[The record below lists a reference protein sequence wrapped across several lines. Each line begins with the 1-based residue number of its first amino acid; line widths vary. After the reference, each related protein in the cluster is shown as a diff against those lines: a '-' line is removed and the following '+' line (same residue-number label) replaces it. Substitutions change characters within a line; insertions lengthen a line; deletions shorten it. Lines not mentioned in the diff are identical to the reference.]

1 VRLTTVERWISK
13 VRVLAL
19 PLAVAAVALADQP
32 GNYKTWGWIT
42 TACFAIGTAV
52 FFVLARSD
60 LGNRN
65 PLAQSIAAQVFDT
78 VIVTAF
84 VLAFG
89 YERGLPVQQL
99 LYLDLAAACVRFGIV
114 GGITIALISAPI
126 LILFERL
133 RSNHLDLPFSWA
145 LVGIQ
150 TGIEIVMALIVG
162 WLVERL
168 ARESRT
174 TQERAEEAE
183 ALRDELGRRAD
194 LIDVANRCARALSSS
209 LDAREA
215 FAAFIRELRL
225 LISFDRVA
233 IILAEDGLA
242 FVVATAGAGSE
253 TVFPSGS
260 HEQLE
265 GTLLEDALR
274 SAQPIYRRELDGG
287 RYPEEQAFIEL
298 GLGSRLVAPLLTGAR
313 SIGMLALLRC
323 DEDAFTPAEIELAGL
338 LGRLVATAAQNLR
351 SYEVERRTVDELRRL
366 SGLRADFV
374 SLVSHELRS
383 PMAAVIGAAR
393 TLQGRWRDLTTEQ
406 REAFLTLIADETE
419 RLAALV
425 ADVLDTSRI
434 ESGSF
439 SYTFG
444 PVDLAGI
451 VEEATATASLAQ
463 QDVGVVAHV
472 PTPLPRIEGDAARLR
487 QVLTNLIDNAIKY
500 SPAGEDVVVR
510 ATPLSDAIVLDV
522 TDRGPGIAESDQ
534 QLIFEKFGR
543 VHGTATKPGSGLGL
557 FIARSIVEAH
567 GGSLEVASSPG
578 LGATFTVTLPVAAS
592 IAA

>member
-1 VRLTTVERWISK
+1 MRLTVVELWISK
-13 VRVLAL
+13 VRVFAL
-19 PLAVAAVALADQP
+19 PLAVAAVALAGQP
-32 GNYKTWGWIT
+32 GNYKAWGWIT
-42 TACFAIGTAV
+42 TVCFAIGTAF
-52 FFVLARSD
+52 FFVLARID

-65 PLAQSIAAQVFDT
+65 PFAQSLAAQVFDT
-78 VIVTAF
+78 VIVTAY
-84 VLAFG
+84 VLAFS

-99 LYLDLAAACVRFGIV
+99 LYLDLAAACVRFAIV
-114 GGITIALISAPI
+114 GGIAVALISAPI
-126 LILFERL
+126 LVLYERL
-133 RSNHLDLPFSWA
+133 RSNHLGLPFSWA

-150 TGIEIVMALIVG
+150 TGIEVVMALIVG
-162 WLVERL
+162 WLVQRL

-209 LDAREA
+209 LDGREA

-225 LISFDRVA
+225 LISFDRVG
-233 IILAEDGLA
+233 IVLAEDGHAL
-242 FVVATAGAGSE
+242 VVATAGAGSDS
-253 TVFPSGS
+253 VFPSGS
-260 HEQLE
+260 HEPLE

-274 SAQPIYRRELDGG
+274 SAQPIYRRQLDGSV
-287 RYPEEQAFIEL
+287 YPEERAFIEL

-313 SIGMLALLRC
+313 SIGMLSLLRC

-406 REAFLTLIADETE
+406 RQAFLTLIADETE

-434 ESGSF
+434 ESGTF
-439 SYTFG
+439 SYSFA

-451 VEEATATASLAQ
+451 VEEAAATASLAQ

-472 PTPLPRIEGDAARLR
+472 PTALPQIEGDAARLR

-534 QLIFEKFGR
+534 ELIFERFGR
-543 VHGTATKPGSGLGL
+543 VHSTSTKPGSGLGL

-592 IAA
+592 LAA